1 MDLAQENNGNRF
13 QQPIISFDDV
23 RFAYPGAEI
32 PSLDGV
38 TLQVEAGEY
47 LAILG
52 ANGSGKS
59 TMLLHMNALLVP
71 DEGRVSV
78 RVGDGDLDSAN
89 KRDLVEIRRACS
101 MIFQNPDEQTV
112 ASTVEEDV
120 AFGPEN
126 LGLESEEIRR
136 RVDESLAK
144 VGLDGFQQRLVF
156 DLSRGQRQRV
166 AVAGALAMHPA
177 VLLCDEPTAMLDAQG
192 AREVMDVLRQ
202 ANEGGTAVV
211 LITHDMDEA
220 LQADRIVVVDGGQI
234 VMVGSPREVF
244 SRSNASRLQTLGLE
258 LPAPARYALEHDMA
272 GELPLTIDELVEA
285 VKEQERRGV

>member
-1 MDLAQENNGNRF
+1 MGCSCDTAR
-13 QQPIISFDDV
+13 PVVAFDDV
-23 RFAYPGAEI
+23 RFTYPGADA

-38 TLQVEAGEY
+38 TLQVGAGEY
-47 LAILG
+47 LAVLG

-71 DEGRVSV
+71 DAGRVSV
-78 RVGDGDLDSAN
+78 YVGGNEFDSAS
-89 KRDLVEIRRACS
+89 KHDLMEIRRACS

-126 LGLESEEIRR
+126 LGLASEEIRQ

-166 AVAGALAMHPA
+166 AVAGALAMYPA

-192 AREVMDVLRQ
+192 SHEVMDVLRQ
-202 ANEGGTAVV
+202 VNEDGTAVV
-211 LITHDMDEA
+211 LITHDMEEA
-220 LQADRIVVVDGGQI
+220 LQADRIVILEGGQI
-234 VMVGSPREVF
+234 VMEGAPREVF
-244 SRSNASRLQTLGLE
+244 SRTNAAKLKELGLE
-258 LPAPARYALEHDMA
+258 LPAPARYALEHGVEGD
-272 GELPLTIDELVEA
+272 LPLTIDELVKWLKASGGA
-285 VKEQERRGV
+285 VF

>member
-1 MDLAQENNGNRF
+1 MNRSEIGCSCGL
-13 QQPIISFDDV
+13 QQPVVSFDDV
-23 RFAYPGAEI
+23 RFTYPGAEV

-38 TLQVEAGEY
+38 TLQVGTGEY
-47 LAILG
+47 LAVLG

-59 TMLLHMNALLVP
+59 TMLLHMNALLAP
-71 DEGRVSV
+71 DEGHVSV
-78 RVGDGDLDSAN
+78 CVDGKELDSAN
-89 KRDLVEIRRACS
+89 KRHLMEIRRVCS

-126 LGLESEEIRR
+126 LGLASEEIRR

-166 AVAGALAMHPA
+166 AVAGALAMNPA

-192 AREVMDVLRQ
+192 AHEVMDVLRQ
-202 ANEGGTAVV
+202 ENENGTAVV
-211 LITHDMDEA
+211 LITHDMEEA
-220 LQADRIVVVDGGQI
+220 LQADRIVVLEGGQI
-234 VMVGSPREVF
+234 AMVGTPRQVF
-244 SRSNASRLQTLGLE
+244 SRENAARLQEMGLE
-258 LPAPARYALEHDMA
+258 LPEPARYALGHGIE
-272 GELPLTIDELVEA
+272 GELPLTIDELVA
-285 VKEQERRGV
+285 VVTS